1 MAMPPVARV
10 ITLFDNQKKC
20 GMDKEYIQKVV
31 AEFPEDVKQVMTVA
45 SVVCVEGL
53 DLEVLC
59 NICEPNCPQALCDV
73 ADALCRSN
81 WLLREH
87 KRVHCDPVIAG
98 AVLEQNAIGGSRMKS
113 MLINLKDYLEINPL
127 DDYLSRRQYFVAA
140 RLLLGYAIEKWEEFP
155 EKDLQF
161 VSAFQT
167 DVILFASNAE
177 LSFHRSPRQAVG
189 RLEQRFDFKLLLS
202 TFNIT
207 GNQRLFDMMGALYS
221 RIFRY
226 DEATVCFETA
236 EPSPLSHQYQLMY
249 LSEMCWNLGL
259 LAKSFAYAYNAFRKN
274 EMEEEADQNI
284 MVCLYISR
292 LCALNDSMDSSRMW
306 LEKGKA
312 LIGKRRVPE
321 IHPIRIMYL
330 EIEALL
336 ANDNYSKANEY
347 LEKSELMAIRLYG
360 ENSPALSMIS
370 YIRYEMYVR
379 LGMSRKSIEAYRD
392 YVDCTHFNYGFSPA
406 DLSVLYSSIVDSC
419 NERGSYSTAAIY
431 EERMQDL
438 HSDSDNA
445 SFAPGVRFF
454 KALTEASNSLTH
466 YDYELCAAHIED
478 ARGIFLGEIKPDEET
493 LEAIRPVFEGSD
505 IPDVVMGTT
514 YRRAL
519 ADWDF
524 ETRLKRGDYA
534 EARTLIEEELA
545 DEQNAKERLLL
556 SVQQGRIDIKEGDT
570 QTGIALWWD
579 VVRQADASWRFE
591 IAKYI
596 AGCADELELQSEAI
610 QFYETALQAESMIYA
625 KTKDL
630 AVALRSY
637 AEILQTY
644 GRQQKSDELF
654 QQAIELLKATHDRDG
669 VALAFWYW
677 GSMKQDHEAEF
688 LMSRAIKYWDR
699 EGIFDETL
707 SHMNREYALALG
719 QQGKMNEAR
728 TAARRA
734 VDLYPG
740 CYPDY
745 LEEEIEEYL

>member
-1 MAMPPVARV
+1 
-10 ITLFDNQKKC
+10 
-20 GMDKEYIQKVV
+20 MDKEYIQKVV

-493 LEAIRPVFEGSD
+493 LEAIRSVFEGSD

-699 EGIFDETL
+699 EGVFDETL